1 VSNGEGDP
9 LHGITLKMMVIEL
22 HAELG
27 WDGLA
32 ARIDIKCFTEN
43 PSIKSSLTFLR
54 RTPWAREKVEY
65 LYLRT
70 KLRGKGASSRS
81 SAYANARNT
90 SNKSTKNDVR
100 GTKKLGSV
108 WAKFGESQSNKS
120 EAYNSGNSNSGNS
133 KSGPY
138 KSNADDSKPKKPKAE
153 QAAATGENPWLA
165 GKFAPKD

>member
-9 LHGITLKMMVIEL
+9 LHGITLKMIVTEL

-54 RTPWAREKVEY
+54 RTPWAREKVEN

-70 KLRGKGASSRS
+70 KLRGKGATSRS

-100 GTKKLGSV
+100 GTKKTGSV
-108 WAKFGESQSNKS
+108 WAKSGESQSNKS
-120 EAYNSGNSNSGNS
+120 E
-133 KSGPY
+133 PY
-138 KSNADDSKPKKPKAE
+138 KSNTDNSKPKKPKAE

>member
-1 VSNGEGDP
+1 MSNGEGDP
-9 LHGITLKMMVIEL
+9 LHGITLKMIVTEL

-32 ARIDIKCFTEN
+32 ARIDIKCFTQN

-54 RTPWAREKVEY
+54 RTPWAREKVEN

-70 KLRGKGASSRS
+70 KQRGKGASSRS

-90 SNKSTKNDVR
+90 SSKSTKNDVR
-100 GTKKLGSV
+100 GTKKSGSV
-108 WAKFGESQSNKS
+108 WAKSGESQSTKS
-120 EAYNSGNSNSGNS
+120 EAYNSGNS
-133 KSGPY
+133 KSEPC
-138 KSNADDSKPKKPKAE
+138 KSNTDNSKPKNSKAE